1 MLYECFMLYGKTI
14 KKWLNKYITKNW
26 PRHGGGGQGKSIR
39 VNRGS
44 KIGKMSWHR
53 LSLIKMKIDNTLG
66 KILHVLSLI
75 SAKMFVSPNLAF
87 FFFFKNCCFL
97 KFARF
102 IFCFWL
108 TLQNFF
114 AVFQKSLFSQVLFF
128 CFWFTLQK
136 FLLPEKNISSLEILD
151 LNSH

>member
-14 KKWLNKYITKNW
+14 KKWLHKYITKNW

-87 FFFFKNCCFL
+87 FFSKIAVFSSLPVLFFAFDLPYKNFLLFFKNHCFL
-97 KFARF
+97 KFY
-102 IFCFWL
+102 
-108 TLQNFF
+108 FF
-114 AVFQKSLFSQVLFF
+114 AFDLPYKKILFF
-128 CFWFTLQK
+128 QRI
-136 FLLPEKNISSLEILD
+136 EKNT
-151 LNSH
+151 